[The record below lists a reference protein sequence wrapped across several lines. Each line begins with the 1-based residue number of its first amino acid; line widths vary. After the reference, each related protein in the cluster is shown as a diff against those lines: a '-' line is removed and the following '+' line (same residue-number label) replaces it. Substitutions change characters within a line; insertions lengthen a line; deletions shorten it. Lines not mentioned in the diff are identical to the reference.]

1 MPVTENFPLVSIVM
15 ATYNGERFLKEQLD
29 SVFEQT
35 YANLEI
41 VIIDVCSSDHTLSIL
56 NKFAEEHSN
65 MKLYANEKNM
75 GHIQT
80 FEKGILFSTG
90 EYISLCDQDDVW
102 DKRKIEILMKEIK
115 SYGMVFCD
123 STFINEEGT
132 SLNKKLS
139 DIKNLATYNNCEP
152 FIIGNCIS
160 GHAAIFTREIASL
173 ATPFPA
179 EIIHDWWLAF
189 VATSRGTVPFV
200 NQALVDYRQHSNN
213 FIGAVNV
220 KGGRKK
226 DTKHAARDIIRR
238 RIKLFYEKC
247 AHKNVQTKQLLQ
259 NINKSYSD
267 FSMQNNFLRTKI
279 FFRNKSNLLAIKKR
293 TPFRKWLFC
302 VKMFFKII

>member
-1 MPVTENFPLVSIVM
+1 
-15 ATYNGERFLKEQLD
+15 
-29 SVFEQT
+29 
-35 YANLEI
+35 
-41 VIIDVCSSDHTLSIL
+41 
-56 NKFAEEHSN
+56 
-65 MKLYANEKNM
+65 
-75 GHIQT
+75 HIKT
-80 FEKGILFSTG
+80 FERGISLSNG
-90 EYISLCDQDDVW
+90 EYISLCDQDDIW

-115 SYGMVFCD
+115 NYGMVFCD

-139 DIKNLATYNNCEP
+139 DIKNLSTYSSCEP

-160 GHAAIFTREIASL
+160 GHAAIFTREIAL
-173 ATPFPA
+173 AAMPFPA

-200 NQALVDYRQHSNN
+200 NQALVDYRQHSAN

-220 KGGRKK
+220 KGRRKK
-226 DTKHAARDIIRR
+226 DTKHAARAIIRR
-238 RIKLFYEKC
+238 RVKLFYEKC
-247 AHKNVQTKQLLQ
+247 PDKNLHAKLLLQ

-267 FSMQNNFLRTKI
+267 FSMQNNFLRMKT
-279 FFRNKSNLLAIKKR
+279 FFRNKSGLLSIKKR